1 MIARKDVNPNETWN
15 LQDLFATDEDYEAA
29 LKNMQAMAE
38 GFTETYKGQL
48 ESVETIQAALAQYGE
63 ILEQYHPLSAYSY
76 LSWSEDQTNEQA
88 QARASKFGSVS
99 AQIFSQLSFLD
110 SELLQLPVDML
121 DDVQK
126 ASPEFHTY
134 IKELIRK
141 QPYQLHP

>member
-76 LSWSEDQTNEQA
+76 LSWSEDQANEQA

-110 SELLQLPVDML
+110 SEIGRAHV
-121 DDVQK
+121 
-126 ASPEFHTY
+126 
-134 IKELIRK
+134 
-141 QPYQLHP
+141 